1 MIFFYLS
8 ALLILILSINKY
20 LLKKKILISE
30 TGDVHQKFASKSKI
44 PLSGGLFIFLGYL
57 YFLNQ
62 QIYSFIL
69 FSFIVFILGFFSD
82 LKLIKS
88 AKKKFILQIFLILS
102 YVIFNNVY
110 INDTR
115 VFFLDVILSN
125 IYINYV
131 FITFCTLIVI
141 NGSNFIDG
149 MNTLCIGYYLLIAS
163 ILFYLNLND
172 VITTNDLS
180 TLYIVILIL
189 AVFLMNITNQ
199 LYLGDSGSYLLGFSF
214 SIFLINIYNWNPHIS
229 PFFVVLLLWYP
240 CYENLFSILRKN
252 ILKRS
257 PMYPD
262 AKHMHQLTF
271 FYVKKKYNLTI
282 FSANTLTAQIIN
294 IYNLMVFTLGLN
306 FIANTKIQILLILFN
321 VVIYTLVYFKFFKFR
336 YKKYFS

>member
-8 ALLILILSINKY
+8 ALVVLILLINKY

-30 TGDVHQKFASKSKI
+30 TGDAHQKFASKSKI

-62 QIYSFIL
+62 QIFSFIL
-69 FSFIVFILGFFSD
+69 FSFIVFVLGFFSD

-163 ILFYLNLND
+163 ILFYLNLSD